1 MDTLGQITRRKSGL
15 NTMEKI
21 SFDSIAALKAYIGQP
36 PTIGQPIVIS
46 QDAINTY
53 ADVVHDRQWIHVDPV
68 RAATESPFG
77 TTITHGLLTLS
88 LITGWYHQLFEFPGR
103 KLALNYGFDKVRFPA
118 PVPSG
123 SALVGSFKL
132 LKVDDVGENEGRCT
146 WHVDVRVEGAERPA
160 MVAEWLMQV
169 RY

>member
-1 MDTLGQITRRKSGL
+1 
-15 NTMEKI
+15 MERT
-21 SFDSIAALKAYIGQP
+21 SFDSIAALKAFVGRP
-36 PTIGQPIVIS
+36 PVVGRPIVVD
-46 QDAINTY
+46 QAAIDTY
-53 ADVVHDRQWIHVDPV
+53 AEVVHDRQWIHVDRA
-68 RAATESPFG
+68 RAAAESPFG
-77 TTITHGLLTLS
+77 TTIAHGLLTLS

-123 SALVGSFKL
+123 SALVGSFRL
-132 LKVDDVGENEGRCT
+132 ARVDDLGDNEARCM

-160 MVAEWLMQV
+160 MVAEWLMQL